1 MPKIGVIG
9 GSGLYDIPGVRFV
22 GEEIVETPYGTPSDK
37 FKMGELNGKTVIFLP
52 RHGAGHALPPHKINY
67 RANIWGMKS
76 LGVNHI
82 FAVNATGAIDP
93 ELGPGTVL
101 LPDQIIDFTAGAR
114 PSTFYEAGDVVHV
127 DFTRPYC
134 PELRRVLKEAA
145 GKAGVPVAGS
155 GTYVAVN
162 GPRLETAAEIKFFG
176 RIGGHILG
184 MTGMPEAVLAREL
197 EMCYAAIAVVT
208 NYAAGVREERKL
220 TTTEVL
226 QVMGKSTEAVKMV
239 LKEALPLVPE
249 RRICPCPE
257 ALKDAR
263 L

>member
-1 MPKIGVIG
+1 MQKIGVIG

-22 GEEIVETPYGTPSDK
+22 KEETVETPYGPPSDK
-37 FKMGELNGKTVIFLP
+37 FRVGELDGKTIVFLP

-67 RANIWGMKS
+67 RANIWGMRS
-76 LGVNHI
+76 LGADQI

-93 ELGPGTVL
+93 ELGPGSIV
-101 LPDQIIDFTAGAR
+101 LPDQIIDFTMGGR
-114 PSTFYEAGDVVHV
+114 PATFYESGDVVHV

-134 PELRRVLKEAA
+134 PELRRVLAEAA
-145 GKAGVPVAGS
+145 GKAGIPVVGS

-162 GPRLETAAEIKFFG
+162 GPRLETAAEIQFFS

-197 EMCYAAIAVVT
+197 EMCFSVLAVVT
-208 NYAAGVREERKL
+208 NYAAGVKEEKKL

-226 QVMGKSTEAVKMV
+226 EVMARSTEKVKGI
-239 LKEALPLVPE
+239 LKEAFSLIPE
-249 RRICPCPE
+249 KRTCPCPE